1 MESVV
6 EVIKEGEII
15 RMSESQAMD
24 EDLFVLRKVIEQERE
39 ILDLSNIESSN
50 PAPASRLEEW
60 RAGQINLK
68 KNNVLADLKDN
79 FHWEISRVR
88 RMKNISRKQLADKV
102 EESEESLRMI
112 EFGELPSDDF
122 VLISKIERILGVNL
136 RKEKQISEVTLADL
150 QKMSEEKVRE
160 EIDNV
165 QHPEFLGNEIEID
178 E

>member
-1 MESVV
+1 MESIV

-24 EDLFVLRKVIEQERE
+24 EDLFVLRKIIEQERE
-39 ILDLSNIESSN
+39 PLDLSNIESSK

-60 RAGQINLK
+60 RARHLNLK

-88 RMKNISRKQLADKV
+88 RMKNISRKQLAEKV

-122 VLISKIERILGVNL
+122 VLISKIERVLEIDL
-136 RKEKQISEVTLADL
+136 RKEKAISDVTLTDL
-150 QKMSEEKVRE
+150 QKMSEEKVRD
-160 EIDNV
+160 EINKV
-165 QHPEFLGNEIEID
+165 QQPEFLGNEIEID
-178 E
+178 D

>member
-1 MESVV
+1 MECIV

-15 RMSESQAMD
+15 RMSESQAID

-39 ILDLSNIESSN
+39 VLDLSNIESSK
-50 PAPASRLEEW
+50 PAPASRLKEW

-68 KNNVLADLKDN
+68 KNNVLEDLKDN

-122 VLISKIERILGVNL
+122 VLISKIERILGISL
-136 RKEKQISEVTLADL
+136 RKKKQISEVTLADL

-165 QHPEFLGNEIEID
+165 KHSEFLGNEIEID

>member
-1 MESVV
+1 MEGIV

-15 RMSESQAMD
+15 RMSESQAID

-39 ILDLSNIESSN
+39 ILDLSNIESSK

-60 RAGQINLK
+60 RAGQINLN

-122 VLISKIERILGVNL
+122 VLISKIERVLGIDL
-136 RKEKQISEVTLADL
+136 RREKQISDVTLADL
-150 QKMSEEKVRE
+150 QKMDEEKVRE

-165 QHPEFLGNEIEID
+165 QHPEFLGNEIEIED
-178 E
+178 

>member
-1 MESVV
+1 MESIV

-15 RMSESQAMD
+15 RMSESQAID

-39 ILDLSNIESSN
+39 ILDLSNIESLK

-122 VLISKIERILGVNL
+122 VLISKIERVLGIDL
-136 RKEKQISEVTLADL
+136 RREKQISDVTLADL
-150 QKMSEEKVRE
+150 QKMDEEKVRE

-165 QHPEFLGNEIEID
+165 QHPEFLGNEIEIED
-178 E
+178 

>member
-1 MESVV
+1 V

-15 RMSESQAMD
+15 RMSESQAID

-39 ILDLSNIESSN
+39 VLDLSNIESSK
-50 PAPASRLEEW
+50 PAPASRLKEW

-68 KNNVLADLKDN
+68 KNNVLEDLKDN

-122 VLISKIERILGVNL
+122 VLISKIERILGISL
-136 RKEKQISEVTLADL
+136 RKKKQISEVTLADL
-150 QKMSEEKVRE
+150 QKMSEKKVRE

>member
-39 ILDLSNIESSN
+39 ILDLSNIESSK
-50 PAPASRLEEW
+50 PAPTSRLEEW

>member
-1 MESVV
+1 MECIV

-15 RMSESQAMD
+15 RMSESQAID

-39 ILDLSNIESSN
+39 VLDLSNIESSK
-50 PAPASRLEEW
+50 PAPASRLKEW

-68 KNNVLADLKDN
+68 KNNVLEDLKDN

-122 VLISKIERILGVNL
+122 VLISKIERILGISL
-136 RKEKQISEVTLADL
+136 RKKKQISEVTLADL

>member
-1 MESVV
+1 MESIV

-15 RMSESQAMD
+15 RMSESQAID

-39 ILDLSNIESSN
+39 ILDLSNIESSK

-122 VLISKIERILGVNL
+122 VLISKIERVLGIDL
-136 RKEKQISEVTLADL
+136 RREKQISDVTLADL
-150 QKMSEEKVRE
+150 QKMDEEKVRE

-165 QHPEFLGNEIEID
+165 QHPEFLGNEIEIED
-178 E
+178 

>member
-1 MESVV
+1 MEGIV

-15 RMSESQAMD
+15 RMSESQAID

-39 ILDLSNIESSN
+39 ILDLSNIESSK

-88 RMKNISRKQLADKV
+88 RMKNISRKRLADKV

-122 VLISKIERILGVNL
+122 VLISKIERVLGVNL
-136 RKEKQISEVTLADL
+136 RREKQISEVTLADL
-150 QKMSEEKVRE
+150 QKMSEEKVRT

-165 QHPEFLGNEIEID
+165 KHPEFLGNEIEID